1 MPPVWKTLET
11 ASFGTLSKLFC
22 NMRDVTVKKSVAKS
36 FNLPQY
42 KYMES
47 WMRSISVLRNYCA
60 HHARL
65 WNRRFP
71 MIPKLP
77 KRLPLDWIDVQQAK
91 PIKIF
96 PLLSI
101 LLYLEQ
107 NISPKALVKEHLL
120 KLLSNQ
126 QSERMK
132 AMGFP
137 ENWSSLD
144 LWKQS

>member
-1 MPPVWKTLET
+1 
-11 ASFGTLSKLFC
+11 
-22 NMRDVTVKKSVAKS
+22 MRDISVKKTVAKS

-77 KRLPLDWIDVQQAK
+77 KRLSLDWIDIQQTK

-96 PLLSI
+96 SLLSI

-107 NISPKALVKEHLL
+107 SISPKVLVKEHLL
-120 KLLSNQ
+120 ELFTNQ
-126 QSERMK
+126 PLKRMK
-132 AMGFP
+132 AMGVP
-137 ENWSSLD
+137 DNWASLD
-144 LWKQS
+144 LWR

>member
-1 MPPVWKTLET
+1 
-11 ASFGTLSKLFC
+11 
-22 NMRDVTVKKSVAKS
+22 
-36 FNLPQY
+36 
-42 KYMES
+42 
-47 WMRSISVLRNYCA
+47 MRSISVLRNYCA
-60 HHARL
+60 HQARL

-96 PLLSI
+96 SLLST

-107 NISPKALVKEHLL
+107 SISPKALVKEHLMEL
-120 KLLSNQ
+120 FTKQPSK
-126 QSERMK
+126 RMK

-137 ENWSSLD
+137 DNWASLN
-144 LWKQS
+144 LWKQC